1 MKMPVAFFGVIF
13 IAGVAAADPYSMA
26 IQQAQRV
33 SNQNAAEQ
41 QRLQNQEGG
50 ANSSQPAAPAQNA
63 PKADPVLAATMQ
75 NISGLQADIAGLNA
89 VTDKPAT
96 DQKISLLNDLSSAS
110 QTTKASA
117 ASVKALTKDLMAAL
131 AGQKIAAAQQTK
143 LAREI
148 HAIFNSSHLT
158 DTQQQTIL
166 DDVQK
171 MLTDAGVSLDAA
183 TDVVTDLKKVAVE
196 TK

>member
-13 IAGVAAADPYSMA
+13 IAIVAAADPYSMA

-50 ANSSQPAAPAQNA
+50 ATQPAAPGQNS

-110 QTTKASA
+110 QTTKASSD
-117 ASVKALTKDLMAAL
+117 SVKTLTKDLMTAL

-171 MLTDAGVSLDAA
+171 TLTDAGVSLDAA

>member
-1 MKMPVAFFGVIF
+1 MKMPIAFF
-13 IAGVAAADPYSMA
+13 VALFVASVASADPYSMA

-33 SNQNAAEQ
+33 SNQNTAEQ

-50 ANSSQPAAPAQNA
+50 ANSTQPAAPGQSS

-89 VTDKPAT
+89 VTDKPTT
-96 DQKISLLNDLSSAS
+96 DQKISLLNDLSVAS
-110 QTTKASA
+110 QTTKASSD
-117 ASVKALTKDLMAAL
+117 SVKALTKDLMTAL
-131 AGQKIAAAQQTK
+131 AGQKIAAVQQTK

-158 DTQQQTIL
+158 DTQQQTIF

-171 MLTDAGVSLDAA
+171 TLTDAGVSLDAA